1 MSDQN
6 SGVSIQVRPDDL
18 MSELNIGR
26 DAYYTDLKFLRLTAL
41 KDGDGKA
48 YLSEE
53 QANAVRAL
61 RSHVSQTGKRDGF
74 FDNNSA
80 ITVQAATSGL
90 DEAASAGPVATE
102 EEEAAPIDDQFEE
115 LIRAAAE
122 LKGQRLVTP
131 ELVIQE
137 LANRMTYED
146 LPADV
151 QAKVDGVRAATIPKF
166 QPVQLADQ
174 LLTQWRTQRSA
185 AVA

>member
-26 DAYYTDLKFLRLTAL
+26 DAYYTDLKFLSLTAL

-48 YLSEE
+48 YLTEE

-80 ITVQAATSGL
+80 ITVQAETSGL
-90 DEAASAGPVATE
+90 DEAAQPVQAATE
-102 EEEAAPIDDQFEE
+102 EEAPIGDQFEE

-151 QAKVDGVRAATIPKF
+151 QAKVDGVRAATSPKF

>member
-26 DAYYTDLKFLRLTAL
+26 DAYYTDLKFLSVTAL

-48 YLSEE
+48 YLTEE

-61 RSHVSQTGKRDGF
+61 RSHVSNTGKRDGF

-90 DEAASAGPVATE
+90 DEVAPPVPVATE
-102 EEEAAPIDDQFEE
+102 EEAAPTGDQFEE

-151 QAKVDGVRAATIPKF
+151 QAKVDGVRAATSPKF